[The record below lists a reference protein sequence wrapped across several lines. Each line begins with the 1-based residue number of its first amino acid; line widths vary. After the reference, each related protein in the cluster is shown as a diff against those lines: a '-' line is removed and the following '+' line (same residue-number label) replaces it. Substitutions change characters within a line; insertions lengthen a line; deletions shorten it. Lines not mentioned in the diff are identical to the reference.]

1 MTMLLNEQI
10 HYSVTGSKDMLNK
23 LRQFAI
29 AQGWTADYYQANSEW
44 DTSLPY
50 GWISGNTDNLQLF
63 SSGYGNQNMIYR
75 FRAYNRISGQD
86 LFDFRSIE
94 PANRTH
100 SSITTHPLNQNAW
113 NAGFPAYYAPIGT
126 NDFERIRRFSLPDG
140 TFDLYL
146 YGNEKVIFVI
156 AKVSTAT
163 LITFTFGTFDLFRDW
178 QSTTELNYL
187 MWPQLYYGDHISTWD
202 NMLDNK
208 DDWKD
213 LYGAISDYVYN
224 SNYYQCIYWEAAG
237 RTANHLCS
245 NYSPYANTQ
254 INAVPGYFN
263 KALNS
268 LVYNSFTNKRVA
280 FNSTFF
286 IKNDTTDAWYPLGIS
301 PMAYVNGLNLEIG
314 DQIDFGSE
322 TYRCFPLG
330 WSAGTNIW
338 QAYRIV

>member
-10 HYSVTGSKDMLNK
+10 HYSVNGSKDMLDK

-29 AQGWTADYYQANSEW
+29 AQGWTADYYETNKEW
-44 DTSLPY
+44 DSVTPY
-50 GWISGNTDNLQLF
+50 GWKSGSKDHLQLF

-75 FRAYNRISGQD
+75 FRTYNRTSGQD
-86 LFDFRSIE
+86 LFDFRSVE
-94 PANRTH
+94 PSSRNH
-100 SSITTHPLNQNAW
+100 SLVTASPLEQDVW
-113 NAGFPAYYAPIGT
+113 NIGFPFYYSEMGEIDY
-126 NDFERIRRFSLPDG
+126 NRIRRFSLPDG

-156 AKVSTAT
+156 AKVSTTT

-187 MWPQLYYGDHISTWD
+187 MWPQWYYGDHISTWS
-202 NMLDNK
+202 NILNNK
-208 DDWKD
+208 DDWKGP
-213 LYGAISDYVYN
+213 YGAISDIVFVEAK
-224 SNYYQCIYWEAAG
+224 YQLIYWEAAG
-237 RTANHLCS
+237 RPSTHLCS
-245 NYSPYANTQ
+245 SYGPLANSA
-254 INAVPGYFN
+254 INGVPGYFN
-263 KALNS
+263 KALNT

-280 FNSTFF
+280 FNATFF
-286 IKNDTTDAWYPLGIS
+286 IKNDTTNAWYPLGLS

-330 WSAGTNIW
+330 WSGGSNIW